1 MRKGVIPLAK
11 KRSSKNRK
19 NSSNPAKNNA
29 SVNQSNAAK
38 QTAAAKT
45 NGTAPD
51 MTVQPQQPAAVNPG
65 SADTARKEEAAK
77 AKAAAAEMRAIRKA
91 KINARLNSLAVYL
104 SRFGRYIVLMF
115 AGLAVQAAEWIA
127 RGAEWLWKRS
137 GNLTSFLVRKL
148 GYLLLL
154 IMSPFVK
161 VIHAFK
167 RAASDISKNRKTKG
181 TGAAVKIAMSH
192 LGEFIFGNTGVAVT
206 LFNIAA
212 PVISIAFL
220 FNIVSYASG
229 LKYCVKLTVNDKFLG
244 YVENEQVYFDA
255 DEILKQRINYLGS
268 DESIRLVP
276 DFSIEIIN
284 EGEMLDKYRVADMIL
299 EYSDISVEY
308 AYGFYLNGVFQGAI
322 PDNTPVNEALESI
335 LDKYRRKYPG
345 ADIAFRDTIDCNTA
359 GLYLSGSI
367 IDTDWLISQLTGIKA
382 NAGYYMVEE
391 NDTFEMI
398 CGKTSLTAKQIRLMN
413 PGLDTNE
420 LHTGQRIKI
429 REEVPFLSVNVSVVE
444 EYETEVRYTTEYH
457 NDDTLYSGVTRIMK
471 EGKNGINHVTASVT
485 YVNNI
490 ESSRRVTSMRVI
502 SNPVS
507 EQIAIGTKIPPEQY
521 SSDDAGYGKFI
532 WPMEVGKSHI
542 SEYTQWDGGY
552 PGHLGLDIVAYYGAP
567 IFAGASGTVIHAGS
581 NYGYGNCVIIDHGNG
596 LQTLYGHCSE
606 VLVTV
611 GEEVIQG
618 QPIAK
623 EGATGIV
630 AGPHMHFEVR
640 RGAEKL
646 NPVDYLE
653 TLY

>member
-1 MRKGVIPLAK
+1 MIPLPK
-11 KRSSKNRK
+11 KRSPKKRRNNRV
-19 NSSNPAKNNA
+19 PAGNNA
-29 SVNQSNAAK
+29 SVK
-38 QTAAAKT
+38 QTSTEEKQIPAAAGS
-45 NGTAPD
+45 NGAAPD
-51 MTVQPQQPAAVNPG
+51 KQTGQPSEEKPG
-65 SADTARKEEAAK
+65 TTIGALKEEAAK
-77 AKAAAAEMRAIRKA
+77 LKAAAAEKRARRKA
-91 KINARLNSLAVYL
+91 RINAGLNSLAVYL
-104 SRFGRYIVLMF
+104 SRFGRYIVLMI
-115 AGLAVQAAEWIA
+115 ASLAVKAAEVIA
-127 RGAEWLWKRS
+127 KAAEWLWDRS
-137 GNLTSFLVRKL
+137 GNLTSFLMHKL

-161 VIHAFK
+161 VVHTFK
-167 RAASDISKNRKTKG
+167 RAAGDIRKNRKAKG
-181 TGAAVKIAMSH
+181 TRAAAKTALSH
-192 LGEFIFGNTGVAVT
+192 LGEFVFGSTGVAVT
-206 LFNIAA
+206 VFNIAA
-212 PVISIAFL
+212 PIISIAFL
-220 FNIVSYASG
+220 FNIVSYASD

-276 DFSIEIIN
+276 DFSIEIID

-308 AYGFYLNGVFQGAI
+308 AYGFYLNGIFQGAI
-322 PDNTPVNEALESI
+322 PDNTPVNEALDGI
-335 LDKYRRKYPG
+335 IARYRKAYPN
-345 ADIAFRDTIDCNTA
+345 AEITFRDTIDCNTA

-367 IDTDWLISQLTGIKA
+367 IDTDWLVSQLTGIKA
-382 NAGYYMVEE
+382 NAGYYIVEE
-391 NDTFEMI
+391 NDTFELI
-398 CGKTSLTAKQIRLMN
+398 CGKTSLTANQIKLMN
-413 PGLDTNE
+413 PGLNTGD

-444 EYETEVRYTTEYH
+444 EYETEVKYTTEYH
-457 NDDTLYSGVTRIMK
+457 NDDTLYSGVTRVTQ
-471 EGKNGINHVTASVT
+471 EGANGVNHVTANVT

-490 ESSRRVTSMRVI
+490 ETSRRVTAVRVI
-502 SNPVS
+502 SNPVT
-507 EQIAIGTKIPPEQY
+507 EQIALGTKIPPEQY

-552 PGHLGLDIVAYYGAP
+552 PGHLGIDIVAYYGAP